1 VEPRPKLVAIIGPSG
16 SGKTGL
22 AVELCQ
28 HFNGEIISC
37 DSKQVYRGMD
47 TGTAKEKD
55 LPVPQHLL
63 DIKDPG
69 QKITVA
75 EYQQLAYQEIEHVIS
90 AGKQPFLVGC
100 SMLYAESVLNGYT
113 FDESAVAPRYQCL
126 KMGISM
132 EREELRRRIAARTEQ
147 WSTGGLLEEIKSL
160 LAQGVSEVWLKSC
173 GQEYRYFTE
182 LIEGKIDLETAKT
195 KTNISL
201 SQYAKRQYTWW
212 RRHADVVWV
221 QSAQEAKEQVGAF
234 LQV

>member
-22 AVELCQ
+22 AVELCR
-28 HFNGEIISC
+28 HFNGEIVSC

-47 TGTAKEKD
+47 IGTAKEKN
-55 LPVPQHLL
+55 LPVRQHLL
-63 DIKDPG
+63 DIKEPG

-75 EYQQLAYQEIEHVIS
+75 EYQQLAYQEI
-90 AGKQPFLVGC
+90 
-100 SMLYAESVLNGYT
+100 YAESVLNGYT

-126 KMGISM
+126 KMGINL
-132 EREELRRRIAARTEQ
+132 EREELRRRIAVRTEQ
-147 WSTGGLLEEIKSL
+147 WVAEGLLEEIKTL
-160 LAQGVSEVWLKSC
+160 LVHGVSELWLKSC

-182 LIEGKIDLETAKT
+182 YLQGEIDLETAKT

-221 QSAQEAKEQVGAF
+221 DSAQEAKERVEAF
-234 LQV
+234 LQS